1 MYGEETFL
9 TLSPDSSLD
18 LYPNNV
24 LNNFTVWLPKPLI
37 LKNKTLLGLESI
49 LINSSSFNIGIDDS
63 NIQISRYSI
72 DEWLLSDRLL
82 DMRQL
87 ELDLRKPGKVKIKIT
102 LEKQDEIS
110 MQILIDH
117 INQLLNDKPELDY
130 YRFVLGSHDND
141 FGLWRY
147 FKKDDVPSGT
157 VDWKTVEFSPRLVD
171 YFDLQHNVLPIND
184 LFRIPVNRNKRI
196 KVAGFEEITF
206 TGIKNDKPMEKM
218 AIGPFQRSYIPTA
231 GKNNP
236 YTENLYFKID
246 EKGKLSAFNHPILDR
261 ILTWDFI
268 YISEVSHFANPK
280 LEIDVGPN
288 QVIVL
293 NGMHVQLSLAQ
304 EAFQRLKIPLLNQKY
319 SLKSAIEYFNQQL
332 SDNYNTAH
340 LQFRLQKNK
349 LSLNAQSKFKEA
361 PNWNNIEFS
370 NKLKQIFNLKDPAY
384 EVQDLHNKSVPM
396 KKEMFEGLGEYI
408 ELIGLLS
415 RINVPVINNFVLKV
429 GSYSK
434 DKFFS
439 LYNQHLKSKLS
450 TRHLKFRTTDRTLSL
465 IIDVPAEYEAME
477 NWEFIKVNSIIKN
490 AFSLPDEVIRIEEF
504 KNIPYINSDFHITS
518 NMIWTL
524 IGSQNRTIL
533 QNRKTGDQT
542 ESNVLYS
549 QTKIKIETT
558 LYKTVHDLIA
568 SLNVQLKK
576 NKD

>member
-24 LNNFTVWLPKPLI
+24 LNNFTVRLPKPLI

-49 LINSSSFNIGIDDS
+49 LINSSSYNIGIDDS
-63 NIQISRYSI
+63 NLQISRYSI

-87 ELDLRKPGKVKIKIT
+87 ELDLRKPGKVKVKIT

-130 YRFVLGSHDND
+130 YRFVLGSRDND

-147 FKKDDVPSGT
+147 FKKDNVPSGT
-157 VDWKTVEFSPRLVD
+157 IDWKTVEFSSRLVD

-184 LFRIPVNRNKRI
+184 IFRIPVNRNKRI

-218 AIGPFQRSYIPTA
+218 AIGPFQRSYIPAA
-231 GKNNP
+231 GKYSIRKFFDDFNTFLRNNP

-246 EKGKLSAFNHPILDR
+246 EKGDLSAFNHSVLDR
-261 ILTWDFI
+261 VLTWDFI
-268 YISEVSHFANPK
+268 YISEGLFPLFQTKENKIKLSTFTVSHFSNPK
-280 LEIDVGPN
+280 VEIDVPPS

-293 NGMHVQLSLAQ
+293 NGTHVQLNLVQ

-319 SLKSAIEYFNQQL
+319 TIKSAIEYFNQQL
-332 SDNYNTAH
+332 SENYNTAH
-340 LQFRLQKNK
+340 LQFKLQKNK

-361 PNWNNIEFS
+361 PNWHNIEFS
-370 NKLKQIFNLKDPAY
+370 NKLKQVFNLKDPAY
-384 EVQDLHNKSVPM
+384 EVHDLNNKSIPI

-415 RINVPVINNFVLKV
+415 RINVPVIDNFVLKA

-518 NMIWTL
+518 NMVWSL

-533 QNRKTGDQT
+533 
-542 ESNVLYS
+542 
-549 QTKIKIETT
+549 
-558 LYKTVHDLIA
+558 
-568 SLNVQLKK
+568 
-576 NKD
+576 